1 MSTEARN
8 PRSYS
13 LDRMSAREIVRLMNE
28 EEAIVLRAMQGA
40 EAAIATAAERVAETF
55 RYGGRIVYVG
65 AGTSGRIAAA
75 DAAEMQPTFSIE
87 PGRFV
92 TLIAG
97 GPHAA
102 SESIE
107 GAEDEEYAA
116 IASVNGLDLSRKDAL
131 IGISASGRTP
141 YVVAA
146 VKHAAAKGVWTCGI
160 ANVKGT
166 PLISV
171 SQHAILIETGPEV
184 LTGSTR
190 LKAGTAQKMVL
201 NRISTIAMV
210 LCGKVIENLMID
222 VHPKNHKLQERCVNI
237 VRELTSVTEEEA
249 HQLLESHG
257 YNIRSVLALLHDREK
272 PRADAQSTVNR
283 LS

>member
-1 MSTEARN
+1 
-8 PRSYS
+8 
-13 LDRMSAREIVRLMNE
+13 MSAVEIVRLMNE
-28 EEAIVLRAMQGA
+28 EEAIVLRAMKAA
-40 EAAIATAAERVAETF
+40 ESAIAIAAERVAETF
-55 RYGGRIVYVG
+55 RFGGRIVYVG
-65 AGTSGRIAAA
+65 AGTSGRIASA

-87 PGRFV
+87 PGRFI

-102 SESIE
+102 SESVE
-107 GAEDEEYAA
+107 GAEDEEYEA
-116 IASVNGLDLSRKDAL
+116 IASINRLDLERKDAV

-166 PLISV
+166 PLLDLAH
-171 SQHAILIETGPEV
+171 HAIVLETGPEV

-190 LKAGTAQKMVL
+190 LKAGTAQKMAL

-222 VHPKNHKLQERCVNI
+222 VHPKNQKLKERCVNI
-237 VRELTSVTEEEA
+237 VRELTSATQAEA
-249 HQLLESHG
+249 RDLLESHG
-257 YNIRSVLALLHDREK
+257 YNIRSVLALLHGREK
-272 PRADAQSTVNR
+272 PRADAQSAVNR